1 MNTVYYLINDC
12 IIRRHVLYKTLLES
26 IISSSGGMSATF
38 NAENTQITYQK
49 YVVFSEMTDSPAPV
63 DDIKKN

>member
-1 MNTVYYLINDC
+1 
-12 IIRRHVLYKTLLES
+12 
-26 IISSSGGMSATF
+26 MSATF